1 MKVALYMRVSTTDQ
15 HCEVQ
20 ARELH
25 EYCQRRGW
33 DVATGHEYID
43 QGVSARKAGKA
54 SPMPALDKLMTAAA
68 QRRFDAIVVWKLDR
82 FARSVSHFNKQ
93 IDTLKAAGV
102 RFIAVSQ
109 NIDTDQSS
117 PTGQLLMQ
125 ILAAMAEFER
135 ELIRER
141 TASGVAAARA
151 AGKTL
156 GRPAKVFRR
165 DEALRMRQEGMS
177 YRAIAKALN
186 VATTTIVE
194 TVKGERS
201 ARATR
206 KGVRK
211 SPSPPLDVSSANTV

>member
-54 SPMPALDKLMTAAA
+54 SPMPALDKLMAAA
-68 QRRFDAIVVWKLDR
+68 TQRRFDAIVVWKLDR

-156 GRPAKVFRR
+156 GRPRRVFDR
-165 DEALRMRQEGMS
+165 EKAIVLHQEGKS
-177 YRAIAKALN
+177 LREIARTLG
-186 VATTTIVE
+186 VGTTLVMK
-194 TVKGERS
+194 TVRGSTGRRGMIK
-201 ARATR
+201 T
-206 KGVRK
+206 
-211 SPSPPLDVSSANTV
+211 

>member
-1 MKVALYMRVSTTDQ
+1 MKVALYMRVSTVDQ

-33 DVATGHEYID
+33 DVASDHEYID

-54 SPMPALDKLMTAAA
+54 SPMPALDKLMAAA
-68 QRRFDAIVVWKLDR
+68 TQHRFDTVVVWKLDR

-93 IDTLKAAGV
+93 IDILKAAGV

-156 GRPAKVFRR
+156 GRPRRVFDR
-165 DEALRMRQEGMS
+165 EKAITLHQEGKS
-177 YRAIAKALN
+177 LREIARTLG
-186 VATTTIVE
+186 VGTTLVMK
-194 TVKGERS
+194 TVKGS
-201 ARATR
+201 T
-206 KGVRK
+206 G
-211 SPSPPLDVSSANTV
+211 NTGRRGMIKI

>member
-54 SPMPALDKLMTAAA
+54 SPMPALDKLMAAAA

-141 TASGVAAARA
+141 TASGVAAAKA

-156 GRPAKVFRR
+156 GRPRLVFKR
-165 DEALRMRQEGMS
+165 DEAIRLKKLGWS
-177 YRAIAKALN
+177 YRKIADELKVSKTA
-186 VATTTIVE
+186 VVDC
-194 TVKGERS
+194 
-201 ARATR
+201 
-206 KGVRK
+206 VRK
-211 SPSPPLDVSSANTV
+211 SSPLKITPDVAKSA

>member
-1 MKVALYMRVSTTDQ
+1 MKVALYMRVSTVDQ

-20 ARELH
+20 ARELK

-33 DVATGHEYID
+33 DVTAEFID
-43 QGVSARKAGKA
+43 QSVSARKTGRVSK
-54 SPMPALDKLMTAAA
+54 MPALDQVMAAA
-68 QRRFDAIVVWKLDR
+68 GQHRFDAIVVWKLDR

-93 IDTLKAAGV
+93 IDLLKAAGV

-141 TASGVAAARA
+141 TLSGVAAARA
-151 AGKTL
+151 KGTPL
-156 GRPAKVFRR
+156 GRPQLVFDR
-165 DEALRMRQEGMS
+165 ATAIHLRSQGLS
-177 YRAIAKALN
+177 YRKIAERLK
-186 VATTTIVE
+186 VAVS
-194 TVKGERS
+194 TVVD
-201 ARATR
+201 T
-206 KGVRK
+206 VRK
-211 SPSPPLDVSSANTV
+211 SSPVTPPQDAAK